1 LSRTRVYRAYIRKE
15 DDDMRTYLAALLIL
29 FVSANVS
36 GAWENLREFI
46 FIEEM
51 GAPDEIEQYDSV
63 EYVTGKSQRHF
74 REAWEFE
81 YNEEMYLGQCV
92 NALKDQAI
100 LVGANSVLNMSWKL
114 EREYPQNWFT
124 VVCQGLAAWKHS

>member
-1 LSRTRVYRAYIRKE
+1 ME
-15 DDDMRTYLAALLIL
+15 DDDMRTFLAALLL
-29 FVSANVS
+29 FFAFAGVA

-51 GAPDEIEQYDSV
+51 GAPDEIERYDSV
-63 EYVTGKSQRHF
+63 EYITGKSQRHF

-81 YNEEMYLGQCV
+81 YNADMYVGQCIDV
-92 NALKDQAI
+92 LRDQAI

-124 VVCQGLAAWKHS
+124 VVCQGLAAWKY

>member
-1 LSRTRVYRAYIRKE
+1 
-15 DDDMRTYLAALLIL
+15 MRTFLAALLL
-29 FVSANVS
+29 FFAFAGVA

-46 FIEEM
+46 FIEGM
-51 GAPDEIEQYDSV
+51 GAPDEIERYDSV
-63 EYVTGKSQRHF
+63 EYITGKSQRHF

-81 YNEEMYLGQCV
+81 YNADMYVGQCIDV
-92 NALKDQAI
+92 LRDQAI

-124 VVCQGLAAWKHS
+124 VVCQGLAAWKY

>member
-1 LSRTRVYRAYIRKE
+1 ME
-15 DDDMRTYLAALLIL
+15 DDDMRTFLAAMLL
-29 FVSANVS
+29 FFTCASMA
-36 GAWENLREFI
+36 GAWENLREYI
-46 FIEEM
+46 FLEEM

-81 YNEEMYLGQCV
+81 YNEEMYVGQCID
-92 NALKDQAI
+92 ALRDQAI
-100 LVGANSVLNMSWKL
+100 LVGANSVLNLSWKL

-124 VVCQGLAAWKHS
+124 VVCQGLAAWKY

>member
-1 LSRTRVYRAYIRKE
+1 
-15 DDDMRTYLAALLIL
+15 MRTFFAALLL
-29 FVSANVS
+29 FLSFAGTS

-81 YNEEMYLGQCV
+81 YNEEMYVGQCIDV
-92 NALKDQAI
+92 LKDQAI
-100 LVGANSVLNMSWKL
+100 LVGANSVLNMSWNL

-124 VVCQGLAAWKHS
+124 VVCQGLAAWKH